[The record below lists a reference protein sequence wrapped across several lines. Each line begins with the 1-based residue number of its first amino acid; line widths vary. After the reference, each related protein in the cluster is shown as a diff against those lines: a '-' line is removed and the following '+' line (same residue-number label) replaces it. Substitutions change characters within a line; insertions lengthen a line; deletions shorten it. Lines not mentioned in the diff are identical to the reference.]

1 MWRFVEQLV
10 GKLRDGRSADSAAP
24 WRSTRLAIETLE
36 NRTVLSANFG
46 VDYEALAYHDFSE
59 LPPRLFVDHET
70 AVALAAAFAEDAPV
84 AFSEDRTP
92 TAFAED
98 ASFVMIITFRLDN
111 RPMDSGWGSGKPPLG
126 LTWGADRTST
136 SSAMS
141 SPEDGL
147 LGLLGGGDKGPQ
159 RIQTPVNS
167 NGDSGNNNDKAALTN
182 SFDRPQPP
190 DLGTLL
196 DRIVEA
202 KHVTTSPFLAPI
214 SGTTT
219 SEETEAADSASLLAS
234 YATLAASI
242 GDDDSSATNHDAAFD
257 GYATLSD
264 GDAGREEYLQL
275 LAEDQ
280 TRDAAVET
288 GGFVDLDETSVDGA
302 GGLSNLAAE
311 TQREAIESAL
321 RSLAARRGDARTS
334 LMPENWLEQ
343 AWLSVDVAQQGE
355 ANANQI
361 ADEPGGMILLQPMAD
376 GAGDELIAA
385 GDMSEVIQT
394 AVEMEATIG
403 AFQAFDVSIDE
414 ASAAIVKPAPA
425 HELGAKQDR
434 DESSNEGVVDRQA
447 ASGLGVLAVGAM
459 ALAAKRQMDDRRRKP
474 R

>member
-1 MWRFVEQLV
+1 MWRCIEQLV
-10 GKLRDGRSADSAAP
+10 GKLRDGRLARGGATL
-24 WRSTRLAIETLE
+24 RSTRLAIEILE

-46 VDYEALAYHDFSE
+46 VDYEALVYHDFSV
-59 LPPRLFVDHET
+59 PPTPRLFVNHE
-70 AVALAAAFAEDAPV
+70 AAALAAAFAEDAPV
-84 AFSEDRTP
+84 AFAEDRTP
-92 TAFAED
+92 AEFAED
-98 ASFVMIITFRLDN
+98 ASFVMFVSFRLDY
-111 RPMDSGWGSGKPPLG
+111 RPMDSGWSSGKPPLA
-126 LTWGADRTST
+126 LMWGGGRTS
-136 SSAMS
+136 SSSGAS
-141 SPEDGL
+141 SLEDGT
-147 LGLLGGGDKGPQ
+147 LGSLGGGYKGPQ
-159 RIQTPVNS
+159 RIQTPGNS
-167 NGDSGNNNDKAALTN
+167 NVASGNNNDNDDALTN
-182 SFDRPQPP
+182 KFDPPLP
-190 DLGTLL
+190 DLGAWL

-202 KHVTTSPFLAPI
+202 RHVTTSPFLAPI

-219 SEETEAADSASLLAS
+219 SEETEADDSASLLAN

-242 GDDDSSATNHDAAFD
+242 GDDNSSATNHDAAFD

-264 GDAGREEYLQL
+264 GDADREEYMQL

-280 TRDAAVET
+280 TCDAATET
-288 GGFVDLDETSVDGA
+288 GGFVDLDETNIDGA
-302 GGLSNLAAE
+302 EGLSNLAAE